1 LPVIRS
7 RLFTGLSVVA
17 SLLAVTASGCTR
29 GASVPP
35 SQTQADSQWTSF
47 DRGLVADS
55 FPAPSRRFSQIVA
68 PRWTDE
74 DVRDAANEAE
84 TVMDALPLREGMRVA
99 DVGAGDGY
107 YVLRMAQRVGP
118 SGHVYGQDIVPEYL
132 ELLSDRVRQ
141 ARLSNVTVVRGDPH
155 DPRLPRDS
163 IDAAI
168 MIHMYHEITDPY
180 ALLWNLA
187 QSLRPGAHVGI
198 LDTSFPT
205 DQHGTPPWLL
215 ECELGVV
222 GFRKVTSIATGE
234 DEYLAVFRAPDRDS
248 LPAPAT
254 IRARVGGG
262 ACQQR

>member
-1 LPVIRS
+1 MSCAVQ
-7 RLFTGLSVVA
+7 
-17 SLLAVTASGCTR
+17 LAACSTTKPP
-29 GASVPP
+29 GAAQVP
-35 SQTQADSQWTSF
+35 ADSQWSAF
-47 DRGLVADS
+47 DAGLPADS
-55 FPAPSRRFSQIVA
+55 FPLPSRRFSQIVA

-74 DVRDAANEAE
+74 FIRDAAREAE
-84 TVMDALPLREGMRVA
+84 SVMNAIELREGMRVA

-107 YVLRMAQRVGP
+107 YVIRMAQRVGAT
-118 SGHVYGQDIVPEYL
+118 GRVYGQDIVPEYL
-132 ELLSDRVRQ
+132 ELLGERVKE
-141 ARLSNVTVVRGDPH
+141 AGLTNVTMVRGEAH

-187 QSLRPGAHVGI
+187 HALRPGARVAI

-215 ECELGVV
+215 ECELGVA
-222 GFRKVTSIATGE
+222 GYRMERTITTGE
-234 DEYLAVFRAPDRDS
+234 DEYMTIFRAPSRDS

-254 IRARVGGG
+254 IRQRVTGG
-262 ACQQR
+262 ACRQP